1 MKEQNTKKY
10 NKKNTELQLP
20 KTALPIVGAIEH
32 WIDIDGSVYAID
44 RRNNRKPR
52 LIKKSQSEVNGY
64 KYCGIKYKNGKII
77 SKRVHRLV
85 AEAFIPNPNGN
96 RVVGH
101 KNNIKNDNRVENLYW
116 TTTKENTQRA
126 FDDGLAVNDKG
137 GKDSQSK
144 PVIMYDTYTNQEL
157 GRYGSCK
164 EAERETGLSLTTICR
179 QAKYHRPTRKPY
191 YFRYEDDEDTCQD
204 VIGVFDFDSD
214 KLTKTFLNSGD
225 AARNT
230 GISERTICQQVKN
243 GVKPERKRSEV
254 YFLSVKSK
262 KKK

>member
-1 MKEQNTKKY
+1 M
-10 NKKNTELQLP
+10 
-20 KTALPIVGAIEH
+20 
-32 WIDIDGSVYAID
+32 
-44 RRNNRKPR
+44 
-52 LIKKSQSEVNGY
+52 
-64 KYCGIKYKNGKII
+64 
-77 SKRVHRLV
+77 
-85 AEAFIPNPNGN
+85 AEAFIPNPNGY

-116 TTTKENTQRA
+116 TTTKENTQKA

-179 QAKYHRPTRKPY
+179 QAKYHRPTRKLY

-204 VIGVFDFDSD
+204 VIGMFDFDSD
-214 KLTKTFLNSGD
+214 KLIKTFLNSGD
-225 AARNT
+225 AARST
-230 GISERTICQQVKN
+230 EISERTICQQVKN